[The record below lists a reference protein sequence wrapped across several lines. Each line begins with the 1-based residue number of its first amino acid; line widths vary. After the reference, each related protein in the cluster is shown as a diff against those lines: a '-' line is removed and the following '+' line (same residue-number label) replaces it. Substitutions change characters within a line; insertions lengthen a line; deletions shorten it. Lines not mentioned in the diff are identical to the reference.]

1 MCNAR
6 EIKFFSWQGSIAIAA
21 YFTGTEAIN
30 NSWCIIDTPGVNA
43 ALYKNHSK
51 IARQAIRNKAMTDFL
66 YVISPTNLGT
76 DAEIRHLKWVSENV
90 DQNKVVFILNKL
102 DDYRSESD
110 NISESMTALRNDL
123 TKLGFTAPVICP
135 ISAYFGYLL
144 KLKLTHQPFTE
155 DEQDEVR
162 FIIQEV

>member
-1 MCNAR
+1 
-6 EIKFFSWQGSIAIAA
+6 
-21 YFTGTEAIN
+21 
-30 NSWCIIDTPGVNA
+30 
-43 ALYKNHSK
+43 
-51 IARQAIRNKAMTDFL
+51 MTDFW

-144 KLKLTHQPFTE
+144 KLNTYSST
-155 DEQDEVR
+155 VYGR
-162 FIIQEV
+162 